1 MTSVVYKGHMKAHSK
16 YRDQLTSQL
25 EQDEAATAAETA
37 NVPGYNAGN
46 LSIALGLHP
55 DEIDM

>member
-1 MTSVVYKGHMKAHSK
+1 MYKGHMKAHSK